1 MVLLSNYLQSTWQK
15 VILAGGVAFI
25 GYAIYFDRKRRLD
38 PCYKQKIRQNRK
50 RKQEALN
57 SNVFSAD
64 FPDPKNPLE
73 SEEFFLKSITL
84 GEELLQAGNI
94 GQGIFHLSN
103 AVVTCRQSTELMTIF
118 RQSIPAE
125 HYLLLSK
132 SIPAARERQK
142 AALERQCY
150 GQSSV
155 RIEEVKSEPTSD
167 AAEKKFFMLDDE
179 DLE

>member
-1 MVLLSNYLQSTWQK
+1 MALLSNYLQSTWPK

-84 GEELLQAGNI
+84 GEELLQSGNI
-94 GQGIFHLSN
+94 VQGIFHLSN

-125 HYLLLSK
+125 HYMLLSK

-142 AALERQCY
+142 AALERQGY

-167 AAEKKFFMLDDE
+167 GAEKKFFMLDDE